1 MGEAVLFDQH
11 LMSIPI
17 LLRIQPSIPHKMLT
31 LRLFVPKV
39 HVHQTGKF
47 LEILINKV
55 FGRKKCK
62 DSIRDF
68 WTSFFIMKYQKYL
81 HVYIATFVS
90 KFFYNF

>member
-31 LRLFVPKV
+31 LRLFVLKV

-55 FGRKKCK
+55 ARFHFGFGRK
-62 DSIRDF
+62 
-68 WTSFFIMKYQKYL
+68 YL
-81 HVYIATFVS
+81 QDLIG
-90 KFFYNF
+90 

>member
-1 MGEAVLFDQH
+1 MLSTSIYYVHIEMGEAVLFDQH

-47 LEILINKV
+47 LETKEESVVEFHSIFVQSQTNC
-55 FGRKKCK
+55 R
-62 DSIRDF
+62 DS
-68 WTSFFIMKYQKYL
+68 S
-81 HVYIATFVS
+81 
-90 KFFYNF
+90 

>member
-1 MGEAVLFDQH
+1 MFHPPCVNEVGHGIIVGEQISSMLSTSIYYVHIEMGEAVLFDQH

-55 FGRKKCK
+55 TGF
-62 DSIRDF
+62 D
-68 WTSFFIMKYQKYL
+68 
-81 HVYIATFVS
+81 
-90 KFFYNF
+90 